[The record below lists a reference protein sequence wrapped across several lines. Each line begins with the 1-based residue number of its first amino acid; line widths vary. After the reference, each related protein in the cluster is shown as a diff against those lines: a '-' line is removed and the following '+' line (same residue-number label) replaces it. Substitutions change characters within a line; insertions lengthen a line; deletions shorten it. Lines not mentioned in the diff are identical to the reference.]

1 MPLTTHPLP
10 CEHPQGRLARAEMAG
25 GAQLRLAWY
34 LDIMRKEE
42 LMEFQLRLR
51 DKELSGHS
59 PGAALAQ
66 PEKASGKEV
75 ASCLVAQYGE
85 QQAWDL
91 ALRTWE
97 QMGLSRLC
105 TQARTEAAL
114 MSAQSPSFTL
124 SPHAPNLESP
134 TRPTSTAVVRFQG
147 PKPLKLLQDSEKKN
161 LRHLIDTRGHT
172 WKAPS
177 LTGSSFVDDVEQFC
191 STHNSHASS
200 FNAWRYKGP
209 TSLEGHLIAFL
220 SFPPGDS
227 PSLSFGAFPV
237 SPDYESPS
245 HKSPNAPTS
254 TAVLGGWERP
264 LQPSPGCRQ
273 REAPGTVW
281 PPAETSGKYHTGEA
295 LPSFWRGLGEAETWM
310 GTSTP
315 TKVVQRE
322 KSQKEKREIIC
333 LLNSRE
339 IEDLH
344 QKFMQLLILHRSHPR
359 SHESLVRRIWYHGVI
374 EEQGH
379 LIEVRDLF
387 GPHLG
392 TQRKPH
398 TVILHGVTGIGKSTL
413 ARHVRGAW
421 KDGRLYRDRFQHIF
435 YFDCTKLDQSKAMS
449 LADLIKK
456 DRASSMVPITQ
467 IVSQPEQ
474 LLFILDGLDEP
485 KWVLEEQGSHCQHWS
500 HQQPV
505 CTLLGSLLAKTILP
519 NASLLIT
526 ARTTALQ
533 KFIPS
538 CEQPRWVEVLGF
550 SESTRKEYFYEYF
563 YKYFTDES
571 QAIQAFNLVESN
583 RALWTMCLVPF
594 VSWLV
599 RTCLKRQMMQGEN
612 LSLTSQTTTAL
623 YLQYLS
629 QALPAQPLGTHL
641 RGFCSLAAAGIWRGK
656 TLFSQEDLSQHGL
669 DGAIISTL
677 LKSGV
682 LQKQHKPRRYS
693 FSHLCFQEFF
703 AAMFCALEDKEEK
716 SDNPNSTSGMKKLL
730 EVYERRDLFGAPTT
744 RFLFGLLS
752 EQGMREMENIFD
764 CKLSPKRKWDLLSWV
779 EAEVQREQASLQPYS
794 LQLLHCLYEIQDK
807 DFLTAAMAHF
817 QGTRMYVQTDMEVL
831 VFTFC
836 VRFCHRV
843 KTLQVNDRGLH
854 REAWRHP
861 GVVLFS
867 WIPITDAGWQVL
879 FSVLQVTG
887 SLKELDLSGNFLSP
901 SAVQSLREA
910 LGCPHCHLETLRL
923 ASCGLT
929 ADECKDLASGLSA
942 SQTLTELELS
952 FNVLKDAGAEHLCQG
967 LRQPG
972 CKLQRLLLVSC
983 DLTCGCCQE
992 LASVLSAGSSLTEL
1006 DLQQNELCDLGVK
1019 LLCEGLRHPTCQLTL
1034 LWLDQTQLS
1043 EEVTEMLRAVEKEKP
1058 QLLISSRWKPCVMTP
1073 NEGPDGGET
1082 NVDMSSLKR
1091 QRPESGKN
1099 LAHVKETRQK
1109 NLELTTA
1116 LPVPAESSPQVSQ
1129 VKPFCL
1135 SSPAPPEDLLMEPL
1149 GTEDDFQGPTGP
1161 VATEVVDKE
1170 RSLYRVHFPTAG
1182 PYHWPNTGL
1191 CFVVRGPVTIEIEFC
1206 SWDQFMDRTVLQHSW
1221 MVAGPLF
1228 DIKAEPGAVA
1238 AVHLPHFVA
1247 LQGGHVDTS
1256 LFQVAHFKEEGMI
1269 LEKPARVEP
1278 CYTVLENPSFSPMGV
1293 LLRVIHAAL
1302 RFIPVTSTV
1311 LLYYQLQ
1318 PEEVTFHL
1326 YLIPSDYSI
1335 RKAIDDEEKKFQF
1348 MRIHKPPPLA
1358 PLYMGS
1364 RYTVSSSEKLEIIPK
1379 ELELCYRSPRESQL
1393 FSEFYVG
1400 HLGSGIRLQM
1410 RDKKDG
1416 TVVWEALVKPG
1427 DLRPAATL
1435 VPPALLAS
1443 PSHPDVPA
1451 PLHFV
1456 DRYREQL
1463 VARVTSVDPILDKLH
1478 GQVLSEEQYER
1489 VRAEATNPGQM
1500 RKLFSFSKSW
1510 DWACKDQFYEAL
1522 KEIHPHLIVELW
1534 EKWGHGGDLGIP
1546 NKLGS

>member
-1 MPLTTHPLP
+1 
-10 CEHPQGRLARAEMAG
+10 MASG
-25 GAQLRLAWY
+25 TQLRLAWY

-59 PGAALAQ
+59 PGVALAR

-161 LRHLIDTRGHT
+161 LRHLLDTRGHT
-172 WKAPS
+172 WK
-177 LTGSSFVDDVEQFC
+177 
-191 STHNSHASS
+191 
-200 FNAWRYKGP
+200 
-209 TSLEGHLIAFL
+209 
-220 SFPPGDS
+220 GDS

-281 PPAETSGKYHTGEA
+281 PPAETSGKYHTGI
-295 LPSFWRGLGEAETWM
+295 
-310 GTSTP
+310 
-315 TKVVQRE
+315 RE
-322 KSQKEKREIIC
+322 KSQKEKREMIC
-333 LLNSRE
+333 LINSRE
-339 IEDLH
+339 IEDLR
-344 QKFMQLLILHRSHPR
+344 QKFMQLLLLHRSHPR
-359 SHESLVRRIWYHGVI
+359 SHESPVRGSWYHGVI

-456 DRASSMVPITQ
+456 DRASSVVPITQ

-485 KWVLEEQGSHCQHWS
+485 KWVEKQGSHCQHWS
-500 HQQPV
+500 RQQPV
-505 CTLLGSLLAKTILP
+505 RTLLGSLLVKTILP
-519 NASLLIT
+519 KASLLIT

-538 CEQPRWVEVLGF
+538 WEQPRWVEVLGF
-550 SESTRKEYFYEYF
+550 SESTRKEYF

-599 RTCLKRQMMQGEN
+599 CTCLQRQMMQGEN

-623 YLQYLS
+623 YLHYLS
-629 QALPAQPLGTHL
+629 QVLPAQPLRTHL
-641 RGFCSLAAAGIWRGK
+641 RGFCSLAAEGIWQGK

-682 LQKQHKPRRYS
+682 LQKQRKSQRYN

-716 SDNPNSTSGMKKLL
+716 NDKPKSTSGMKKLL
-730 EVYERRDLFGAPTT
+730 EVYETRDLFGAPTT

-752 EQGMREMENIFD
+752 EQGMREMENVFD

-779 EAEVQREQASLQPYS
+779 EAEVQREQPSLQPYS

-854 REAWRHP
+854 REAWRRP

-887 SLKELDLSGNFLSP
+887 SLKELDLSGNFLSL

-952 FNVLKDAGAEHLCQG
+952 FNVLEDAGAEHLCQG

-1091 QRPESGKN
+1091 QRPES
-1099 LAHVKETRQK
+1099 
-1109 NLELTTA
+1109 
-1116 LPVPAESSPQVSQ
+1116 AESSPQVSQ

-1149 GTEDDFQGPTGP
+1149 ETEDDFQGPTGP

-1206 SWDQFMDRTVLQHSW
+1206 SWDQFMDKTVLQHSW

-1311 LLYYQLQ
+1311 LLYYHLH
-1318 PEEVTFHL
+1318 PEGVTFHL

-1335 RKAIDDEEKKFQF
+1335 RKAVDDEEKKFQF

-1364 RYTVSSSEKLEIIPK
+1364 RYTVSSSETLEIIPK
-1379 ELELCYRSPRESQL
+1379 ELELCYRSPRECQL
-1393 FSEFYVG
+1393 FSEFHVG
-1400 HLGSGIRLQM
+1400 HLASGIRLQM

-1416 TVVWEALVKPG
+1416 TVVWEALVRPG

-1456 DRYREQL
+1456 DWYREQL

-1489 VRAEATNPGQM
+1489 VRAEATNPDQM
-1500 RKLFSFSKSW
+1500 RKLFDFSKSW
-1510 DWACKDQFYEAL
+1510 DWACKDQFYQAL
-1522 KEIHPHLIVELW
+1522 REIHPHLIVELW
-1534 EKWGHGGDLGIP
+1534 EKWGHGGHLRIP